1 MPISIKKLKALA
13 LASGGEGSD
22 GGDGGYRGYRF
33 VSTSET
39 IKISD
44 LNHPFSAEASN
55 QSVEV
60 NYRKEN
66 KYFVGFS
73 FNTSNQGKL
82 NYANEAREVCESYLV
97 SIKNYDGSSYDLLH
111 TSDDSDYKG
120 KGIPKQESSYQF
132 YCIKCPVSP
141 IRALDTL
148 ITLFEASRAYKIV

>member
-1 MPISIKKLKALA
+1 MPISIKKLKTLA

-44 LNHPFSAEASN
+44 PNHPFSAEASN

-66 KYFVGFS
+66 KYFLGFS

-111 TSDDSDYKG
+111 TSDDSD
-120 KGIPKQESSYQF
+120 
-132 YCIKCPVSP
+132 
-141 IRALDTL
+141 
-148 ITLFEASRAYKIV
+148 